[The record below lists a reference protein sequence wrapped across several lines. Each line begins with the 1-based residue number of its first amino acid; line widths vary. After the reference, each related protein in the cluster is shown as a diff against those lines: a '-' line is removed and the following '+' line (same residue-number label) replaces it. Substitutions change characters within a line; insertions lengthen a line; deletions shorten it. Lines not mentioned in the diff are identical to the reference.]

1 MTLYKNGHK
10 FYLNLDKIHDFM
22 STGNEEWM
30 SPEGLALRRKSLRD
44 LLGFKGACGRSYP
57 PHSL

>member
-22 STGNEEWM
+22 STGNM
-30 SPEGLALRRKSLRD
+30 SPKYR
-44 LLGFKGACGRSYP
+44 
-57 PHSL
+57 